1 MNTIKTLR
9 KAAAIGTTT
18 VMSLAGIAVSTA
30 IEIPLGVAAV
40 VMKST
45 EGTIKYCK
53 DDVPA
58 FYAKMKKTFKVDEEN
73 DITEE

>member
-18 VMSLAGIAVSTA
+18 VISVAGIALSTA
-30 IEIPLGVAAV
+30 IEIPLGFAAV

-45 EGTIKYCK
+45 EGTIKHCK
-53 DDVPA
+53 NDVPV
-58 FYAKMKKTFKVDEEN
+58 FYATMKKAFKVDEEEN
-73 DITEE
+73 ITEE